1 MPLLFLSLLEKMLRQ
16 LRQRLGRKMGR
27 DRVILQ
33 LCAELV
39 SDLFVNSVNNFLARE
54 HGRPFLLDVF
64 FVLAH
69 QRATINAIVEELDV
83 RRNTTH

>member
-1 MPLLFLSLLEKMLRQ
+1 MALMTFFA
-16 LRQRLGRKMGR
+16 
-27 DRVILQ
+27 
-33 LCAELV
+33 C
-39 SDLFVNSVNNFLARE
+39 E
-54 HGRPFLLDVF
+54 HGRPLRLDVF